1 MYDQNCGECMNQ
13 ITIGK
18 LADLTGVSTD
28 TLRYYEKMKLLI
40 STSRSP
46 SGYRLYSP
54 DAEHVVRFIRG
65 AKELNFTLEEI
76 RQLLNLRNSD
86 KSTCAEILK
95 HTELKIK
102 QAERRILE
110 LKEIRKVLKQ
120 LAEQCPADDS
130 PLDCC
135 PILEHIN
142 RKTKLAVAVFALAI
156 TGFFSMPQT
165 AEAKPISY
173 VNGFM
178 VMQENDETGH
188 TLSLDYTIDP
198 SLAVGLYAKK
208 ESGDMDF
215 FTVGPQVNYLVKR
228 WNMPEGQAN
237 IFNMTGAGVSH
248 WKGDD
253 KFSAWTGI
261 LADYETRRLFTSYE
275 IRGMYAGDFEKSVWQ
290 RARVGFAPYLANYDD
305 LNTWFMIQVDH
316 HPAKED
322 NVVVTPL
329 VRFFYKTTLV
339 EVGYSSNNRAMLNW
353 VLQF

>member
-1 MYDQNCGECMNQ
+1 MKQL
-13 ITIGK
+13 TIGK
-18 LADLTGVSTD
+18 LGELTGVSAE
-28 TLRYYEKMKLLI
+28 TLRYYEKMKLI
-40 STSRSP
+40 VADSRSP

-54 DAEHVVRFIRG
+54 DAVRVVRFIRG
-65 AKELNFTLEEI
+65 AKELNFTLDEI
-76 RQLLNLRNSD
+76 RQLLALKSSD
-86 KSTCAEILK
+86 KATCAEILK
-95 HTELKIK
+95 HTEVKIK
-102 QAERRILE
+102 QAETRILE
-110 LKEIRKVLKQ
+110 LKEIKKVLKR
-120 LAEQCPADDS
+120 LAEQCPADGS

-135 PILEHIN
+135 PILDHIS
-142 RKTKLAVAVFALAI
+142 RKSKAMVAALLIGISVFVGTA
-156 TGFFSMPQT
+156 SN

-208 ESGDMDF
+208 ESGDKDF
-215 FTVGPQVNYLVKR
+215 TTVGPQVNYLVKR
-228 WNMPEGQAN
+228 WNFPGAQGN
-237 IFNMTGAGVSH
+237 IFSMTGAGVSH

-253 KFSAWTGI
+253 EFSAWTGI
-261 LADYETRRLFTSYE
+261 LADYETRRIFTSYE

-305 LNTWFMIQVDH
+305 LNTWFMVQVDH
-316 HPAKED
+316 HPAKEE

-339 EVGYSSNNRAMLNW
+339 EAGYSSNNRAMLNW